1 MTQPPSLFNLPSDFE
16 KRKRQPFLFENY
28 YRNYMQWFQEGI
40 VIDFKEDIPELT
52 SPDRLALAWH
62 THGNM
67 LLDALYLRY
76 TAGESINDLPVMLD
90 EIIQCY
96 EEGGKHVRLQYA
108 DPTYPA
114 FDLAYL
120 DDYVRYVGLLSLAIL
135 LHRED
140 LIPRLHGLIVGSEY
154 DQDDALVEELLSRYL
169 PGRPYLDTF
178 YHDEPYEP
186 LLDATAGDTAEERL
200 ADLKTY
206 LKKWYGGMKG
216 TGWYNAH
223 KGMTDEGMGGYFGYW
238 AWEAGAIAYLHGIND
253 TTIDSMY
260 YPKDLVAYARA
271 GGPPP
276 ADLSAAE
283 PVLRL
288 RCEAGQPCPRS
299 GYWTSPACKGGGRQ
313 FQQGEVMPVIEGNA
327 WGATIWYWEETGQ

>member
-1 MTQPPSLFNLPSDFE
+1 ME
-16 KRKRQPFLFENY
+16 RKRQVFLFEAYYKNY
-28 YRNYMQWFQEGI
+28 QQFFISQLLPVHKQNLIDNQGNPAWMADVYATYAFDLFNYWQ
-40 VIDFKEDIPELT
+40 
-52 SPDRLALAWH
+52 
-62 THGNM
+62 
-67 LLDALYLRY
+67 LRY
-76 TAGESINDLPVMLD
+76 TGGESIVVLRQEIDQVMDL
-90 EIIQCY
+90 Y
-96 EEGGKHVRLQYA
+96 EKKALFEREAKA

-223 KGMTDEGMGGYFGYW
+223 KGMTDEGGGGYDGYW
-238 AWEAGAIAYLHGIND
+238 AWEAGAIAYLHGIDD

-276 ADLSAAE
+276 ADTQLA
-283 PVLRL
+283 
-288 RCEAGQPCPRS
+288 
-299 GYWTSPACKGGGRQ
+299 
-313 FQQGEVMPVIEGNA
+313 
-327 WGATIWYWEETGQ
+327 